1 MRHVG
6 AREFD
11 EGATQRWRSDVFEV
25 TARFELTASSSW
37 PSSSYSDDEKRE
49 APYDDDDDGRVVEE
63 KKKKKEE
70 GKTSNEERTRYPVVR
85 LDPAE
90 HVAHLWA
97 GEDEVRAGWSGG
109 VELVLTDPDWRR
121 LMLRAFELHRMG
133 CGC

>member
-25 TARFELTASSSW
+25 TVRFELTASSSW
-37 PSSSYSDDEKRE
+37 SSSYSDEEKRE
-49 APYDDDDDGRVVEE
+49 APYHDDDGRVVEE
-63 KKKKKEE
+63 RKKRD
-70 GKTSNEERTRYPVVR
+70 KTRNEERTCYPVVR

-97 GEDEVRAGWSGG
+97 GEDEVRAGWCGG